1 MNADM
6 MDYTTQAG
14 FMSLLR
20 NFYNREEKRVEMN
33 GTRGQAKLKLD
44 SMHLKNDMQNMVSY
58 T

>member
-1 MNADM
+1 MQ
-6 MDYTTQAG
+6 TWWITQAG